1 MQMSLFDSVSN
12 LISTIAGLKPH
23 LPGLPTRLPTV
34 LPAAPPSALE
44 LKTRSLALKDSRITY
59 TLKRSKRRTIGF
71 VIDDKGLTV
80 SAPKWVTMK
89 QIEESLL
96 ERESW
101 ISRKSFEWKQHT
113 EKRDKLRIQWIDGAT
128 FQYMGNPLT
137 VRLENSARVA
147 QQGVLLDQATLL
159 VALPPYATDEQ
170 IKNRVQA
177 WLQSRARAVFTERMP
192 IYTAQ
197 LGCTPKRWGL
207 SAARTRWG
215 SCGSDGSI
223 RLNWRLIHF
232 PLDVIDY
239 VIVHELAHL
248 KELNHGPD
256 FWRTVGEL
264 FPDYQQTRQ
273 WLKQFPA
280 E

>member
-12 LISTIAGLKPH
+12 MINAITGLKPK
-23 LPGLPTRLPTV
+23 LP
-34 LPAAPPSALE
+34 E
-44 LKTRSLALKDSRITY
+44 EKTRSIALKENRISY

-80 SAPKWVTMK
+80 SAPKWVTIK
-89 QIEESLL
+89 QIDEALL

-101 ISRKSFEWKQHT
+101 IARKSFEWKQHV
-113 EKRDKLRIQWIDGAT
+113 EKRDKLRIQWVDGAT
-128 FQYMGNPLT
+128 FQYMGSPLT

-147 QQGVLLDQATLL
+147 QLGVLLEESTLL
-159 VALPPYATDEQ
+159 VALPPNADDEQ
-170 IKNRVQA
+170 IKNRVQS
-177 WLQSRARAVFTERMP
+177 WLQSRAKTVFSERIP

-207 SAARTRWG
+207 SGARTRWG

-239 VIVHELAHL
+239 VIAHELAHL

-264 FPDYQQTRQ
+264 FPDYQQKRQ